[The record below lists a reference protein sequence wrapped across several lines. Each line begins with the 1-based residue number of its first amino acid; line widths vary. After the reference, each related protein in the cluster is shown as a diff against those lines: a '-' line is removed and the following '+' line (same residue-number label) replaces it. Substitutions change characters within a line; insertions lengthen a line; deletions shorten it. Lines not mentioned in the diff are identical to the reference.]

1 MLFVGDFFLCFD
13 GYLNLVEIKKKIV
26 YDVFCKGDVVFF
38 FGDLVVWDEFGYI
51 YFYDCIGDM
60 FWWCGENVLM
70 VEVELVMSKV
80 VGFCDVVVYGVVV
93 LGIEGWVGMVVIVDF
108 ECKVDFMELVVSLK
122 KFFLSY
128 VCFMFFRIVYSVD
141 LMGIFKF

>member
-1 MLFVGDFFLCFD
+1 M
-13 GYLNLVEIKKKIV
+13 NLLEIKKKIV
-26 YDVFCKGDVVFF
+26 YDVFEKGDLVFF
-38 FGDLVVWDEFGYI
+38 FGDLVVKDEYGYI

-80 VGFCDVVVYGVVV
+80 LGFCDVVVYGVMV
-93 LGIEGWVGMVVIVDF
+93 LGIEGCVGMVVIVDF
-108 ECKVDFMELVVSLK
+108 DYKVDLVVLVSSLK
-122 KFFLSY
+122 KFLLSY
-128 VCFMFFRIVYSVD
+128 VCFMFLRIVYSVD